1 MQVERAPWHRDLLSK
16 DQTKHYEAS
25 RLWSMKYLWLVTATV
40 LHQQHQEHHEHPK
53 TEDPDG
59 TVKRRDV
66 LDCSSPTNEVPYQGS
81 VNLNTINIHWE
92 IHPLRTLRSF
102 GPRGAKSPPSGNLS
116 VLGVPNTRPWEI
128 FRSSGCQIPALEKSC
143 GTWGAKSPP
152 SRNLSVLGV
161 KNPRPWEI
169 FRYSGCKIPALGKSF
184 GSRGMYFPIHPSLSE
199 VYGCITSQL

>member
-1 MQVERAPWHRDLLSK
+1 MSRPGAIANRVISYLEEAINILKLKGRSGMQVERAPWHRDLLSK

-25 RLWSMKYLWLVTATV
+25 RLWSMKYLWLVTAAV

-66 LDCSSPTNEVPYQGS
+66 LDCSSPTNKVPYQGS

-102 GPRGAKSPPSGNLS
+102 GPRGAKSPPSGNIS
-116 VLGVPNTRPWEI
+116 GLGGR
-128 FRSSGCQIPALEKSC
+128 
-143 GTWGAKSPP
+143 
-152 SRNLSVLGV
+152 
-161 KNPRPWEI
+161 I
-169 FRYSGCKIPALGKSF
+169 FRYIPPLVSVRTQ
-184 GSRGMYFPIHPSLSE
+184 SPS
-199 VYGCITSQL
+199 